1 MGRSDDRFQGAVI
14 GERPT
19 LSLTAERLRFRVPGR
34 RKLRGTTTLR
44 TGLALAL
51 CVLLVAACTPVQ
63 PIAAADRL
71 SESKASAVSRACRW
85 LASQQSPDGS
95 LASPGQSLNVNV
107 WETSLA
113 LVALLRCDPPMYGD
127 VIAKGF
133 EFLDANWIEAGGL
146 PESVARR
153 FSPFKSHCVET
164 TSTALRAY
172 AAAGKRAKAETLR
185 DFLFSV
191 QEADG
196 GWKIGYPEART
207 VFPNGDVLEV
217 FPSVTG
223 FALTAAA
230 FVPGG
235 DRQKAERGLASLAA
249 RQKPEGDWGAFPD
262 YFWTPYYATAPIV
275 AAFAAWGHRD
285 DPVVARAVRFTRERQ
300 NADGSWGDAGV
311 PGTTSREFW
320 TTLALSTLQAAGDQA
335 PRDVIDR
342 GTAYLLGRQQ
352 PDGRWIG
359 GHFKS
364 IVVKDTEKKEDL
376 SVTTLAIVLLSQ
388 SGGGR

>member
-1 MGRSDDRFQGAVI
+1 M
-14 GERPT
+14 
-19 LSLTAERLRFRVPGR
+19 
-34 RKLRGTTTLR
+34 TLR
-44 TGLALAL
+44 AGLTVAL
-51 CVLLVAACTPVQ
+51 CLLLVAASAHAQ
-63 PIAAADRL
+63 PIDAQNRL
-71 SESKASAVSRACRW
+71 SQGKASAVSRACQW

-95 LASPGQSLNVNV
+95 LTFPGQHLNVNV
-107 WETSLA
+107 WETALA
-113 LVALLRCDPPMYGD
+113 LVALLRCDRSAYGG

-146 PESVARR
+146 PEAVARR
-153 FSPFKSHCVET
+153 FSPFKSHCIET

-172 AAAGKRAKAETLR
+172 AAAGKHAQAQKLR
-185 DFLFSV
+185 DFIFSV
-191 QEADG
+191 QEAHG
-196 GWKIGYPEART
+196 GWKVGYPEAQM
-207 VFPNGDVLEV
+207 VFPNGAELEI

-230 FVPGG
+230 IVPGG
-235 DRQKAERGLASLAA
+235 DRQKVERGLAWLTA

-275 AAFAAWGHRD
+275 TAFAAWGRRD

-320 TTLALSTLQAAGDQA
+320 TTLALSTLQAAGDRA
-335 PRDVIDR
+335 PGDVIAR

-364 IVVKDTEKKEDL
+364 VVIQDTEKKEDM
-376 SVTTLAIVLLSQ
+376 SVTSLAIVLLSQ

>member
-1 MGRSDDRFQGAVI
+1 MN
-14 GERPT
+14 
-19 LSLTAERLRFRVPGR
+19 LRV
-34 RKLRGTTTLR
+34 
-44 TGLALAL
+44 GLALAL
-51 CVLLVAACTPVQ
+51 CSLLVAGCAH
-63 PIAAADRL
+63 DRL
-71 SESKASAVSRACRW
+71 IEKKAAAVSRACRW
-85 LASQQSPDGS
+85 LASQQFPDGS
-95 LASPGQSLNVNV
+95 LASPGQNLNVNV
-107 WETSLA
+107 WETALS
-113 LVALLRCDPPMYGD
+113 LVALLRCDRSAYAG

-146 PESVARR
+146 PESVGRR

-172 AAAGKRAKAETLR
+172 AAAGKRAQAEKLR
-185 DFLFSV
+185 DFLWSV

-196 GWKIGYPEART
+196 GWKIGYPEARE

-230 FVPGG
+230 VVPGG
-235 DRQKAERGLASLAA
+235 DRGKAERGLAWLAA

-262 YFWTPYYATAPIV
+262 YFWTPYYATAPV
-275 AAFAAWGHRD
+275 VTAFAAWGRRD
-285 DPVVARAVRFTRERQ
+285 DPVVARAVRFVSGRQ

-320 TTLALSTLQAAGDQA
+320 TTLALLTLQAAGDQA
-335 PRDVIDR
+335 PRNVIDR
-342 GTAYLLGRQQ
+342 GMAYLLDRQQ

-359 GHFKS
+359 GRFKS
-364 IVVKDTEKKEDL
+364 VVVQDTEKKEDL
-376 SVTTLAIVLLSQ
+376 SVTTLVIGLLSQ
-388 SGGGR
+388 SGGR

>member
-1 MGRSDDRFQGAVI
+1 MFCA
-14 GERPT
+14 
-19 LSLTAERLRFRVPGR
+19 
-34 RKLRGTTTLR
+34 
-44 TGLALAL
+44 
-51 CVLLVAACTPVQ
+51 LLVAGCAH
-63 PIAAADRL
+63 ARLDDARDRL
-71 SESKASAVSRACRW
+71 IERKAAAVSRGCRW

-95 LASPGQSLNVNV
+95 LTAPGQNLNVNV

-113 LVALLRCDPPMYGD
+113 LVALLRCDGAAYGG

-133 EFLDANWIEAGGL
+133 EFLDANWIEEGGL
-146 PESVARR
+146 PEAVARR
-153 FSPFKSHCVET
+153 FSPFKSHCIET

-172 AAAGKRAKAETLR
+172 AAAGKREQAQKLR
-185 DFLFSV
+185 DFIFSK

-196 GWKIGYPEART
+196 GWKVGYPEARM

-230 FVPGG
+230 VVPGG
-235 DRQKAERGLASLAA
+235 DRRKAEFGLAWLTA
-249 RQKPEGDWGAFPD
+249 RQNPEGDWGAFPD

-275 AAFAAWGHRD
+275 TAFAGWGRRD
-285 DPVVARAVRFTRERQ
+285 DPVVARAVRFTREHQ

-335 PRDVIDR
+335 PRDVVDR
-342 GTAYLLGRQQ
+342 GMAYLLDRQQ

-364 IVVKDTEKKEDL
+364 VVVQDTEKKEDL
-376 SVTTLAIVLLSQ
+376 SVTSLVIALLSPA
-388 SGGGR
+388 RER

>member
-1 MGRSDDRFQGAVI
+1 MAMTVRA
-14 GERPT
+14 
-19 LSLTAERLRFRVPGR
+19 
-34 RKLRGTTTLR
+34 
-44 TGLALAL
+44 GLAFVL
-51 CVLLVAACTPVQ
+51 CALLVAGGAQAQ
-63 PIAAADRL
+63 PIGAPDRQ
-71 SESKASAVSRACRW
+71 SERKASAVSRACRW

-95 LASPGQSLNVNV
+95 LTSPGQHLNVNV
-107 WETSLA
+107 WETALS
-113 LVALLRCDPPMYGD
+113 LVALLRCDPSVYGG

-146 PESVARR
+146 PESVVRR

-172 AAAGKRAKAETLR
+172 AAAGKHAQAEKLR

-196 GWKIGYPEART
+196 GWKVGYPEARM

-230 FVPGG
+230 VVPGG
-235 DRQKAERGLASLAA
+235 DRRKAERGLASLTA
-249 RQKPEGDWGAFPD
+249 RQKPEGDWGEFPD

-275 AAFAAWGHRD
+275 SAFAAWGRRD

-300 NADGSWGDAGV
+300 NGDGSWGDAGV

-320 TTLALSTLQAAGDQA
+320 TTLALSTLQAAGDHA
-335 PRDVIDR
+335 PRDVVDR

-364 IVVKDTEKKEDL
+364 VVVQDTQKKEDL
-376 SVTTLAIVLLSQ
+376 SVTSLAIVLLSRG
-388 SGGGR
+388 GGGR